1 MDLTIVIQGRL
12 SNESLEFY
20 LKNYKNFPVIISTYF
35 GLKKYKGKLP
45 SNFKLIQ
52 IDEPYSENESNLV
65 YQIETTFAGLKEVK
79 TKYCIKIRG
88 DEYYSNIEDIYNLIL
103 KNENKIFTSP
113 IAFRKPHEYSFHI
126 SDHLIAGK
134 TENLIKM
141 FSFEKFKSNIPE
153 QNLAINYLEKTLPD
167 YENKPIASMVEK
179 FDIID
184 LNKHKPYKMVSF
196 SEKREWYDSFNA
208 IEYNSISK
216 MEDYKTRI
224 AVCLSGQSRTWKF
237 CLESIKN
244 FLEKDNEYEIDYFIH
259 TWDKND
265 SREIHI
271 GDGKQLKINTEIGS
285 IQDYIKSYNP
295 KLYKI
300 DSFESYKKNKFSKWK
315 PLLDYQRWEPENTLH
330 LMYSFYKSVTLKKIW
345 ERKNGFIYDYVIK
358 LRPDVFFEE
367 QKLENHLEL
376 LKNKE
381 DKYFISH
388 YPYYEKWKEYNEE
401 RPDFFGSDLYWIFQ
415 KNEIDKF
422 SEFFNSKIAHD
433 KFHNYPLTQ
442 YLYTNFKRFEP
453 VNVFK
458 NSSWLENPF
467 YIIRE
472 WHECIFN
479 IFPNLQNDFKTNFYI
494 ISIFFEIYL
503 VDEVTFNYLKKNQL
517 NTIKSIVEDK
527 EIFNKLNSHTFEQF
541 IQSHPKIIKIIDNF
555 INKMNEFLKE
565 KKEDE
570 NSRIL

>member
-1 MDLTIVIQGRL
+1 MDLTIVIQ
-12 SNESLEFY
+12 
-20 LKNYKNFPVIISTYF
+20 
-35 GLKKYKGKLP
+35 
-45 SNFKLIQ
+45 
-52 IDEPYSENESNLV
+52 D
-65 YQIETTFAGLKEVK
+65 
-79 TKYCIKIRG
+79 
-88 DEYYSNIEDIYNLIL
+88 
-103 KNENKIFTSP
+103 
-113 IAFRKPHEYSFHI
+113 
-126 SDHLIAGK
+126 
-134 TENLIKM
+134 
-141 FSFEKFKSNIPE
+141 
-153 QNLAINYLEKTLPD
+153 
-167 YENKPIASMVEK
+167 
-179 FDIID
+179 
-184 LNKHKPYKMVSF
+184 
-196 SEKREWYDSFNA
+196 
-208 IEYNSISK
+208 SISK

-259 TWDKND
+259 TWDRND

-271 GDGKQLKINTEIGS
+271 GDGKELKINTEIGS
-285 IQDYIKSYNP
+285 IEDYIKSYNP

-315 PLLDYQRWEPENTLH
+315 PLLDYQIWEPENTLH

-345 ERKNGFIYDYVIK
+345 ERQNGFIYDYVIK

-388 YPYYEKWKEYNEE
+388 YPYYENWKEYNEQ

-433 KFHNYPLTQ
+433 KFHKYPLTQ
-442 YLYTNFKRFEP
+442 YLYTSFKRFEP
-453 VNVFK
+453 VTVFK
-458 NSSWLENPF
+458 NSSWIENPF

-479 IFPNLQNDFKTNFYI
+479 IFPNLQNDFKTNFFI
-494 ISIFFEIYL
+494 ISVFFEISFA
-503 VDEVTFNYLKKNQL
+503 DESIINYLKKNQL

-527 EIFNKLNSHTFEQF
+527 EMFNKLNSHTFEQF
-541 IQSHPKIIKIIDNF
+541 IQSHPKILKIIANF